1 MFIKINLDITM
12 NSLTFK
18 ALRGF
23 ATLVIALGILIFLPA
38 WTFNYPQGWL
48 YWSVF
53 TISSL
58 WGTLYLLK
66 KGPELISRRLK
77 AGPKA
82 EKEKTQKIIQAFSG
96 ILTVLT
102 LSFSSLDHRFGWSN
116 VPFYI
121 SVITYFLVLVGYFI
135 VYKVFMENS
144 YAASVVEVSSGQK
157 VISTGPY
164 SVVRHP
170 MYAGSSMMYVFSPLA
185 LGSYWGLILSFCLFL
200 NITLRLVNEEKFL
213 IKNLPGYSEYMQK
226 VRWRLV
232 PYVW

>member
-1 MFIKINLDITM
+1 M

-18 ALRGF
+18 ALRGY
-23 ATLVIALGILIFLPA
+23 ATLTIALGLLIFLPA
-38 WTFNYPQGWL
+38 WTLNYPQGWL

-53 TISSL
+53 SVSSL

-66 KGPELISRRLK
+66 KDPALISRRLK
-77 AGPKA
+77 SGPKA

-102 LSFSSLDHRFGWSN
+102 LGFSSLDHRFGWSH
-116 VPFYI
+116 VPFFI
-121 SVITYFLVLVGYFI
+121 SVITYVLVLAGYFLVF
-135 VYKVFMENS
+135 KVFRENS
-144 YAASVVEVSSGQK
+144 FASSVIEISEGQR

-170 MYAGSSMMYVFSPLA
+170 MYAGSLTMYVFSPLA
-185 LGSYWGLILSFCLFL
+185 LGSYWGLVFSFCLFL
-200 NITLRLVNEEKFL
+200 NVTRRLVNEEKFL
-213 IKNLPGYSEYMQK
+213 IKNLPGYSDYMQS

-232 PYVW
+232 PYIW